1 MLCAGQRSSAQMDE
15 DLDKALSEI
24 RKRGDQLLDDFT
36 DLLLND
42 SDRKAVEKALREMKE
57 KQDDIATILEKARRK

>member
-1 MLCAGQRSSAQMDE
+1 MDE